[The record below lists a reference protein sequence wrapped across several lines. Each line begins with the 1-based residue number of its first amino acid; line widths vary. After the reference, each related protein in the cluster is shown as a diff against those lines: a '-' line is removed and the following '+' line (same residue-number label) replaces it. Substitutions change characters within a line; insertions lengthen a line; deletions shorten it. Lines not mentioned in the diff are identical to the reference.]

1 MKKPLLAVGTLLLVA
16 VAAAAWVSP
25 RAFDPAEQNG
35 SPMRTLQGF
44 VLGNGD
50 SPLADAIVYLKNTKT
65 LSVKTF
71 ISEKDG
77 TYRFNALSPNV
88 DYEVYAE
95 YKGKKSG
102 TKTLSSFDSRRQ
114 VTINLRID
122 TE

>member
-16 VAAAAWVSP
+16 VAAAAWGSP
-25 RAFDPAEQNG
+25 RTFDPAEQKAP
-35 SPMRTLQGF
+35 PMRTLQGF

-122 TE
+122 TN

>member
-1 MKKPLLAVGTLLLVA
+1 VKKPLLAVGTLLLVA
-16 VAAAAWVSP
+16 VAAWGSP
-25 RAFDPAEQNG
+25 GSFDPAEQA

-44 VLGNGD
+44 VLGSGD
-50 SPLADAIVYLKNTKT
+50 SPLSDAIVYLKNTKT

-71 ISEKDG
+71 ISERDG

-102 TKTLSSFDSRRQ
+102 TKTVSSFDSRKQ

-122 TE
+122 TN